1 MMLFIVVLMT
11 DTQSQTKKKKKKMAA
26 NLKTNNL
33 KPVIV
38 LRKKLDL

>member
-11 DTQSQTKKKKKKMAA
+11 DIQSQKKKMAA

-38 LRKKLDL
+38 LRKKLEL

>member
-1 MMLFIVVLMT
+1 MLFIVVLMT
-11 DTQSQTKKKKKKMAA
+11 DTQSQTKKKKKMAA

>member
-1 MMLFIVVLMT
+1 MMLVYYCFYGRDI
-11 DTQSQTKKKKKKMAA
+11 QSQTKKKKMSA

-38 LRKKLDL
+38 LRKKLKL

>member
-1 MMLFIVVLMT
+1 MLFIVVLMT
-11 DTQSQTKKKKKKMAA
+11 DIQSQTKKKKMAA

>member
-1 MMLFIVVLMT
+1 MLFIIVFMAEIFRVK
-11 DTQSQTKKKKKKMAA
+11 QKKMAA

-38 LRKKLDL
+38 LRKKLKL